1 MRTLLATIGAST
13 AALEL
18 MEVKIY
24 KDMRNKVNR
33 VTNCETANIEK
44 TVTAAMQ
51 QIEDINL
58 ILRERGRCFEDDL
71 RELAFCASKTWRSS
85 CGNWENLSENISRS
99 GVNHRLKRIGA
110 LADEIR
116 RIQTAARK

>member
-1 MRTLLATIGAST
+1 
-13 AALEL
+13 

-58 ILRERGRCFEDDL
+58 ILRERGEGALEDDL
-71 RELAFCASKTWRSS
+71 RELAF
-85 CGNWENLSENISRS
+85 L
-99 GVNHRLKRIGA
+99 RLQNPEMSLRELGKLVREY
-110 LADEIR
+110 LPPEST
-116 RIQTAARK
+116 TA